1 MRAAEKARA
10 ATRTALDAA
19 LSLSAHKGPYLF
31 GHIINLSAQQFDFI
45 LDIF

>member
-19 LSLSAHKGPYLF
+19 LSLSAHKTSLLT
-31 GHIINLSAQQFDFI
+31 GHVINLSAQQFDFI

>member
-10 ATRTALDAA
+10 ATRTAVDPVLP
-19 LSLSAHKGPYLF
+19 LSPHKGPYLF
-31 GHIINLSAQQFDFI
+31 GHIINLSTQQFDFI